1 MTWEF
6 LHRWWMPFLWL
17 ALSSVVTVS
26 VAVYL
31 QHGMTMHQGAELN
44 LAYGHSWVLRD
55 EFLASIVVYLLNLGC
70 ALWLL
75 DSDGTTRWAAFWAL
89 LAAIG
94 RIVAPVALVTL
105 SDVAMPSGQHYID
118 WHTVRIVLWFG
129 DFQMFAFGI
138 MLWALFS
145 HFQDQTAG
153 VPANASHAEAAYG

>member
-1 MTWEF
+1 
-6 LHRWWMPFLWL
+6 MPFLWL

-31 QHGMTMHQGAELN
+31 QQEMTMHQGAELN

-55 EFLASIVVYLLNLGC
+55 EFLATIVVYLLNLGC
-70 ALWLL
+70 AIWLL
-75 DSDGTTRWAAFWAL
+75 DGDGTTRWAAFWAL
-89 LAAIG
+89 LAGIG

-105 SDVAMPSGQHYID
+105 SDVTMPSGQHYID
-118 WHTVRIVLWFG
+118 WHMIRIVLWFG

-145 HFQDQTAG
+145 HFQDQTSG
-153 VPANASHAEAAYG
+153 IPATASHAEAVYG

>member
-1 MTWEF
+1 MNWDF

-17 ALSSVVTVS
+17 ALSSFVTVS

-31 QHGMTMHQGAELN
+31 QLGMTMHQGAELN

-55 EFLASIVVYLLNLGC
+55 EFLESIIVYLLNLGC
-70 ALWLL
+70 AIWLL

-89 LAAIG
+89 LAAAG
-94 RIVAPVALVTL
+94 RIVAPVMLVTL
-105 SDVAMPSGQHYID
+105 SDVAMPSGQHYFD
-118 WHTVRIVLWFG
+118 WHTTRVVLWFG